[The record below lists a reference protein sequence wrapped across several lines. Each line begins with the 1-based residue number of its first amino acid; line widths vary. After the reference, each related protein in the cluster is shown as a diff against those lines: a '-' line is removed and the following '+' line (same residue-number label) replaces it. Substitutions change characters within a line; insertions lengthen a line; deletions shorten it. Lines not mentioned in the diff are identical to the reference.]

1 MGWEVKN
8 MGLFNCNC
16 RANCTGVA
24 LVVSVLAGIIAAF
37 LQVTGAITLTVP
49 FLWVLFGIGVGFLA
63 KVVIA
68 AALTRNHR
76 SGCCPCTALNA
87 LLVGALGTILTALVL
102 LGVDIPA
109 TSLLA
114 VLLVGLLIGS
124 FTLLLTASACLVRC
138 LTGCG
143 DVVNPCE

>member
-1 MGWEVKN
+1 

-16 RANCTGVA
+16 RASCTGVA
-24 LVVSVLAGIIAAF
+24 VVISLLAGIIAAF
-37 LQVTGAITLTVP
+37 LQVTGSITLTVP

-63 KVVIA
+63 IVVVA
-68 AALTRNHR
+68 SALTRNHR
-76 SGCCPCTALNA
+76 SGCCPCTALSA

-102 LGVDIPA
+102 LGVDLPA
-109 TSLLA
+109 TSALA
-114 VLLVGLLIGS
+114 ILLVGLLIGA